1 MGERPDL
8 VNVFPLENL
17 GYRVSAR
24 NEEKIGVGASG
35 ADVAK
40 SVNRIRRAVAL
51 DVDAAHRESRV
62 SRRGDDRH
70 EVPVFAL
77 GDVSLHPRFSR
88 GNEDDLVEIEILL
101 HFTRGNE
108 VPVVDGVEGSTH
120 DTDALA
126 ALGDLTHAV
135 T

>member
-17 GYRVSAR
+17 GYRISAR
-24 NEEKIGVGASG
+24 NEEQIGVGASG
-35 ADVAK
+35 ADVAE
-40 SVNRIRRAVAL
+40 SVNRVRRAVAL
-51 DVDAAHRESRV
+51 DIDAAHRESRV
-62 SRRGDDRH
+62 CGRRDYRH
-70 EVPVFAL
+70 EVAMFAL
-77 GDVSLHPRFSR
+77 GDILFHPRFSR
-88 GNEDDLVEIEILL
+88 GNKDDLVEIEILL
-101 HFTRGNE
+101 HFTRGHE

-120 DTDALA
+120 DADALA